1 MKRRYLTSVPD
12 TMHSKVQNR
21 KNAIETATP
30 ALLVTPAETA
40 RLLSLA
46 PRTIYALV
54 EAGTLPC
61 VRFGRSVRIP
71 RKAVLALAAGETP

>member
-1 MKRRYLTSVPD
+1 MKRRYLTSVAD
-12 TMHSKVQNR
+12 TMHSSVQNP
-21 KNAIETATP
+21 KEP
-30 ALLVTPAETA
+30 LLLTPAEAA

-54 EAGTLPC
+54 AARQLPC

-71 RKAVLALAAGETP
+71 RKAVLALATGETP